1 MPGRIGPVD
10 AERAVAVSSL
20 VESTA
25 GEVRLMGL
33 GLHERKGE
41 ASEAWDVIVPSPAAF
56 KAPLK
61 SVLVSVLTSE
71 EPSMGA

>member
-1 MPGRIGPVD
+1 MPGTIGPVEV
-10 AERAVAVSSL
+10 ERAVAVSSL

-25 GEVRLMGL
+25 GDVRLMGL

-41 ASEAWDVIVPSPAAF
+41 ASEDWEVIVPSPAAF
-56 KAPLK
+56 NAPLK

-71 EPSMGA
+71 DPSMGA